1 MSLSASVSALGM
13 LRDAQRCS
21 RMLGEAQEFFDVFWI
36 DSILGDLFHICHF
49 WEVFAAV
56 GML

>member
-1 MSLSASVSALGM
+1 
-13 LRDAQRCS
+13 
-21 RMLGEAQEFFDVFWI
+21 MLGEAQEFFDVFWI